1 MVYLLALIKPFKE
14 PVVEELCDQLEL
26 TERHRK
32 VFAREKIKADLCLKW
47 MESQKS
53 FQNSVVYREL
63 HPFHTEVLLYMMA
76 GTTRQ
81 GVRRAISNYFT
92 RLRPTA
98 TFLKGNDLKDM
109 GLEPGPIYRKILD
122 SLLDAR
128 LNGQVKTREDE
139 VGFVNKH
146 WKV

>member
-1 MVYLLALIKPFKE
+1 MVYLLALMKPLKK
-14 PVVEELCDQLEL
+14 PVAEGFCDRLEL

-32 VFAREKIKADLCLKW
+32 VFANEKNRADVSLEW
-47 MESQKS
+47 MELQKR
-53 FQNSVVYREL
+53 FRNSVVYRKL
-63 HPFHTEVLLYMMA
+63 RPFRTEVLLYMMA

-81 GVRRAISNYFT
+81 EVRRAISNYFT

-98 TFLKGNDLKDM
+98 TILKGNDLKDM
-109 GLEPGPIYRKILD
+109 GLAPGPVYRKILD

-128 LNGQVKTREDE
+128 LNGQVKTLEDE
-139 VGFVNKH
+139 VGFVHKQ